1 LGKRRNRQVWLSD
14 NFPIG
19 RVKAMSDIWQ
29 DIHQN
34 YKQQDWIDKPSVFA
48 EQALPYFPKGG
59 KVLELGAGQAQDSC
73 YFAEQGFS
81 VVSTDLEDSA
91 IKLARQKVADRGVSV
106 EVQKVDLREEL
117 PFDDASFDVVY
128 AHLSLHYFDHE
139 TTTRLIGEIQ
149 RVLKPGGVV
158 AFLVNSVNDP
168 EYKQGKEIEP
178 DYFHIDKTTK
188 RYFSEAT
195 TRKYTQWFDVNL
207 LDELGETYKDAAK
220 GVHNLVRFVGIKP
233 KEQKPYELAIPY
245 VGAIIERDNNGEKE
259 VLLST
264 RWHAYGDPLYKGTL
278 EFPAGALDKPYEN
291 IYDTVAREIKEEVGL
306 ILKAIKGDDKTKI
319 YSPKRSDEIIAFR
332 PFCCTQQLKDGKP
345 WIGFV
350 FIAEVEDGEPKTQLS
365 ENKDAKWV
373 AVAEVERL
381 VESSPEQFFGLE
393 LPAWEYYFK
402 Q

>member
-1 LGKRRNRQVWLSD
+1 
-14 NFPIG
+14 
-19 RVKAMSDIWQ
+19 MSTVWQ
-29 DIHQN
+29 DIHKN
-34 YKQQDWIDKPSVFA
+34 YKEQDWIDMPSVFA
-48 EQALPYFPKGG
+48 EQALPYFSKGG
-59 KVLELGAGQAQDSC
+59 KVLELGAGQAQDGC

-91 IKLARQKVADRGVSV
+91 LELARKKAADKGVNV
-106 EVQKVDLREEL
+106 ELQKVDLREEL
-117 PFDDASFDVVY
+117 PFDNESFDVVY
-128 AHLSLHYFDHE
+128 AHLSLHYFDSE

-149 RVLKPGGVV
+149 RVLKPGGVL

-178 DYFHIDKTTK
+178 DYFQIDKTAK

-195 TRKYTQWFDVNL
+195 AQKYTQWFDVNL

-220 GVHNLVRFVGIKP
+220 GVHNLVRFVGTKP
-233 KEQKPYELAIPY
+233 KEPRPYKLAIPY
-245 VGAIIERDNNGEKE
+245 VGAIVERDNNGIKE

-264 RWHAYGDPLYKGTL
+264 RWKPHADPVYSGTF
-278 EFPAGALDKPYEN
+278 EFPAGVLDKPYESV
-291 IYDTVAREIKEEVGL
+291 YDTVAREIEEEVGL
-306 ILKAIKGDDKTKI
+306 TLKAIKGEDKTKV
-319 YSPKRSDEIIAFR
+319 YSPKGSDEIIAFR

-350 FIAEVEDGEPKTQLS
+350 FIVEVEDGEPKAQLS
-365 ENKDAKWV
+365 ETKDAKWV
-373 AVAEVERL
+373 AADEVKRL

>member
-1 LGKRRNRQVWLSD
+1 MNNV
-14 NFPIG
+14 
-19 RVKAMSDIWQ
+19 WQ

-34 YKQQDWIDKPSVFA
+34 YKQQDWIDKPAIFA
-48 EQALPYFPKGG
+48 EQALPYFRKGG

-149 RVLKPGGVV
+149 RVLKPGGVL

-178 DYFHIDKTTK
+178 DYFQIDKTVK

-220 GVHNLVRFVGIKP
+220 GVRNLVRFVGIKP

-381 VESSPEQFFGLE
+381 V
-393 LPAWEYYFK
+393 
-402 Q
+402 